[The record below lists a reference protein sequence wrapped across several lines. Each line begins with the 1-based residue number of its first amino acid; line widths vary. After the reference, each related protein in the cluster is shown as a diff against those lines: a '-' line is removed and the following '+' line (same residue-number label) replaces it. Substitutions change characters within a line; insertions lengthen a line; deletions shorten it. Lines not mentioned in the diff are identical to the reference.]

1 MRLASHLPA
10 HKWKIILAV
19 FCMLG
24 AGASSS
30 LIATLLGKLTDAG
43 FYNQEAWVVLAA
55 PIGLILVSLLHGGCM
70 FGSNYL
76 LGCVSQAILV
86 KLRGEMFHRMLHW
99 PMETYQTNS
108 TGLVTSKFVFEAN
121 FALSNAAKASI
132 TLVRDSIQV
141 VSLTIVL
148 FWHNW
153 HLTLVAFIVAP
164 ALALIL
170 RAISRRMRRI
180 VKNSQEA
187 LASMISR
194 VQESYSA
201 AQIVKVSNTYDFED
215 ERFSL
220 VNNRIRSLAM
230 KTIQTQSLST
240 PLTQMVTMVAIAFV
254 VGAALFEASQGLLT
268 FGEFITFLA
277 AMLLLRT
284 PIQALSGLN
293 GTFAAI
299 GTASKSI
306 FTMLN
311 AAPEEDKGT
320 AELKNVRGE
329 IRFDHV
335 SLRYPGADKDALHD
349 INLTIKPGEHVAF
362 VGQSGAGKSTIVNL
376 VPRFLEPM
384 EGRVLID
391 GVDVRDITLES
402 LRNQI
407 AMVSQ
412 DTVLLDASIRE
423 NITYGLTN
431 KTDAQIWEALK
442 AAALDEFVKGL
453 SQGLD
458 SRVGEA
464 GGLLSGGQKQRLA
477 IARAFLK
484 DAAILIFDE
493 ATSAL
498 DAEAESKLAASFKEI
513 AKGRTVL
520 TVAHRL
526 TTITGADKVAVFAD
540 GAVRE
545 LGTPAELLTQLRPF
559 SLLLNQYKQGV
570 SIHVDD

>member
-1 MRLASHLPA
+1 M
-10 HKWKIILAV
+10 
-19 FCMLG
+19 
-24 AGASSS
+24 
-30 LIATLLGKLTDAG
+30 
-43 FYNQEAWVVLAA
+43 
-55 PIGLILVSLLHGGCM
+55 
-70 FGSNYL
+70 
-76 LGCVSQAILV
+76 
-86 KLRGEMFHRMLHW
+86 
-99 PMETYQTNS
+99 
-108 TGLVTSKFVFEAN
+108 
-121 FALSNAAKASI
+121 
-132 TLVRDSIQV
+132 
-141 VSLTIVL
+141 
-148 FWHNW
+148 
-153 HLTLVAFIVAP
+153 
-164 ALALIL
+164 
-170 RAISRRMRRI
+170 
-180 VKNSQEA
+180 
-187 LASMISR
+187 
-194 VQESYSA
+194 
-201 AQIVKVSNTYDFED
+201 
-215 ERFSL
+215 
-220 VNNRIRSLAM
+220 
-230 KTIQTQSLST
+230 
-240 PLTQMVTMVAIAFV
+240 AIAFV
-254 VGAALFEASQGLLT
+254 VGAALFEAQQGLLT

-559 SLLLNQYKQGV
+559 SPLLNQYKQGV

>member
-1 MRLASHLPA
+1 
-10 HKWKIILAV
+10 
-19 FCMLG
+19 
-24 AGASSS
+24 
-30 LIATLLGKLTDAG
+30 
-43 FYNQEAWVVLAA
+43 
-55 PIGLILVSLLHGGCM
+55 
-70 FGSNYL
+70 
-76 LGCVSQAILV
+76 
-86 KLRGEMFHRMLHW
+86 
-99 PMETYQTNS
+99 
-108 TGLVTSKFVFEAN
+108 
-121 FALSNAAKASI
+121 
-132 TLVRDSIQV
+132 
-141 VSLTIVL
+141 
-148 FWHNW
+148 
-153 HLTLVAFIVAP
+153 
-164 ALALIL
+164 
-170 RAISRRMRRI
+170 MRRI

-254 VGAALFEASQGLLT
+254 VGAALFEAQQGLLT

-464 GGLLSGGQKQRLA
+464 GGLLSGGQKQRLS
-477 IARAFLK
+477 IARAVYRHPE
-484 DAAILIFDE
+484 ILIFDDSF
-493 ATSAL
+493 SAL
-498 DAEAESKLAASFKEI
+498 DFKTDRAVRDALEKEAKDSTKLIVAQRIGTIMNADRIIVLDDGKVVGQGTHEELL
-513 AKGRTVL
+513 AKG
-520 TVAHRL
+520 
-526 TTITGADKVAVFAD
+526 GFYADIYNSQFT
-540 GAVRE
+540 
-545 LGTPAELLTQLRPF
+545 LAE
-559 SLLLNQYKQGV
+559 
-570 SIHVDD
+570 